1 VQSRIGSSTRVHEVN
16 DKLVYKNTP
25 PPTPPLDIYLLVAF
39 KLATAST
46 VTDRIASAEALGM

>member
-1 VQSRIGSSTRVHEVN
+1 MAVN
-16 DKLVYKNTP
+16 GLQKHNKIP
-25 PPTPPLDIYLLVAF
+25 PPVPTTLVPSPLAIYLLVAF